1 MYYGYSIVSGKEK
14 SNYIK
19 GGEYTGVISPTEF
32 ASNENSNFSVM
43 RTHSERKRISEIDDM
58 LNTVMEEYTEL
69 SKNIITAS
77 EAVKV
82 YVKHRISELQQLLVL
97 LENERRQLIS
107 AVS

>member
-19 GGEYTGVISPTEF
+19 GGEYTGVISPAEF
-32 ASNENSNFSVM
+32 ASNENNNFSVM

-58 LNTVMEEYTEL
+58 MNTVTEEYTEL
-69 SKNIITAS
+69 SKNIATAS

-82 YVKHRISELQQLLVL
+82 YIKHRIGELQQLLIL